1 MKGEKLM
8 TKDDDLKE
16 NSKHQKENHN
26 NEHIGQ
32 ESHQHHHG
40 HMEHKNHQQHDHEHM
55 KHEGHQHHDHGH
67 MEHEGQQ
74 HHDHGHMEH
83 KGHQQH
89 DHEHMKHKGH
99 QHHDHEH
106 MEHKGHQQH
115 DHEHMEHGGHQ
126 QHDHGHSGHGGHAGH
141 HAHMVEDFKK
151 RFWIALVLAIP
162 IVFLSEMTQMLFG
175 YHLDFSGQGTLLFI
189 LSTIL
194 FVYGGKPFLEGA
206 WDELKNRAPG
216 MMMLISLA
224 IVTAY
229 VYSSLTVFFIDGS
242 DFFMELAT
250 LIVIMLLGHWIEM
263 KSIMGAS
270 KALEELIKLMPKEAH
285 KIDSKGNIVNV
296 SVEDLHPGDKILV
309 KPGEKIPIDGSIFEG
324 ESTVDE
330 SMLTGESVPV
340 EKKPGMEA
348 IGGSINGSGVLKI
361 NVSRTGNDTYLS
373 QVIQL
378 VSDAESTKSK
388 AQGYADIAAKW
399 LFYVAVVVG
408 IITLA
413 YWATTGDF
421 EFALERMVTVLIIA
435 CPHAL
440 GLAGPLV
447 TSRSTSIAAKKGLL
461 IRNRVAFE
469 GAYKVNRV
477 VFDKTGTLTE
487 GNFGITDIY
496 PSKGVSEDELLK
508 LAYSVETQSDHPIAK
523 GIVREGKERKLEL
536 YEVKDFKN
544 LTGKGLTANVNGAE
558 VSVISPGAMRAN
570 HISFDE
576 KVYEKLAG
584 QGKTVVFV
592 VKDDVLQGMIALA
605 DIIRKS
611 SFEVIKELH
620 DRGIET
626 VMMTG
631 DNSRVANY
639 VGEQLGI
646 SKVIAEVLPH
656 EKSKYVRELKQGG
669 KKVAMTGDG
678 INDAPALAEADVGI
692 AIGAGTDV
700 AIETADVILV
710 NSNPSDIL
718 NILRLSKATTRKMFQ
733 NLVWAAG
740 YNIIAIPLAAG
751 ILYNVGI
758 VITPAIGAVIMSLST
773 IICAI
778 NAQLLKIE

>member
-1 MKGEKLM
+1 MVSFMKGEKLM
-8 TKDDDLKE
+8 AKDDDLKE
-16 NSKHQKENHN
+16 NSKHRKENHN
-26 NEHIGQ
+26 QSGE
-32 ESHQHHHG
+32 ES
-40 HMEHKNHQQHDHEHM
+40 
-55 KHEGHQHHDHGH
+55 HQHHDHGH
-67 MEHEGQQ
+67 MKQEGHLHHNHEQMKHEDHQ
-74 HHDHGHMEH
+74 HHVHGHME
-83 KGHQQH
+83 Q
-89 DHEHMKHKGH
+89 EGH
-99 QHHDHEH
+99 QHHDHKH
-106 MEHKGHQQH
+106 MEHSH
-115 DHEHMEHGGHQ
+115 DHHNHEHMDHGGHT
-126 QHDHGHSGHGGHAGH
+126 SHGGHAGH

-151 RFWIALVLAIP
+151 RFWISLVLAIP
-162 IVFLSEMTQMLFG
+162 ISVLSPMIQMLFG
-175 YHLDFSGQGTLLFI
+175 YEIDFTGDSLLLFL
-189 LSTIL
+189 LSTII
-194 FVYGGKPFLEGA
+194 FIYGGKPFLQGA
-206 WDELKNRAPG
+206 FDELKSRAPG

-224 IVTAY
+224 IVTSY
-229 VYSSLTVFFIDGS
+229 VYSTLTTFFITGS
-242 DFFMELAT
+242 DFFFELAT

-285 KIDSKGNIVNV
+285 KIDSDGNIVDV
-296 SVEDLHPGDKILV
+296 SVEDLIPGDKILV
-309 KPGEKIPIDGSIFEG
+309 KSGEKIPIDGSIFEG

-340 EKKPGMEA
+340 EKKAGMEA

-361 NVSRTGNDTYLS
+361 TVSRTGNDTYLS

-469 GAYKVNRV
+469 SAYKVNRV

-496 PSKGVSEDELLK
+496 PTKGVSEDELLK
-508 LAYSVETQSDHPIAK
+508 LAYSIETQSDHPIAK

-544 LTGKGLTANVNGAE
+544 LTGKGLTADVNGAE
-558 VSVISPGAMRAN
+558 VSVISPGAMKAN

-576 KVYEKLAG
+576 KIYEKLAA

-611 SFEVIKELH
+611 SFDVIKKLH

-656 EKSKYVRELKQGG
+656 EKSKYVKELKQGG

-678 INDAPALAEADVGI
+678 INDAPALAEADLGI

-718 NILRLSKATTRKMFQ
+718 NIIRLSKATSRKMFQ

-740 YNIIAIPLAAG
+740 YNIVAIPLAAG
-751 ILYNVGI
+751 VLYNVGI